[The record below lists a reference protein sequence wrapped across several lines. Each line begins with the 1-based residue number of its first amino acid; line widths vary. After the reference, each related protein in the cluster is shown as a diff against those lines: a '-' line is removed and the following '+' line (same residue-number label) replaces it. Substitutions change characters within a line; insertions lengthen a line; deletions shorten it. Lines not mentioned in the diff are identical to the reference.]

1 MLCRRSGAKVRRC
14 AEGGLCICGILHR
27 NGLRGDA
34 LMEGIVWLAF
44 TVLTVIPLLKL
55 LPHFGINKYWAL
67 ACIIPFGV
75 LALIWWMSLKLQE
88 LERR

>member
-1 MLCRRSGAKVRRC
+1 MGTAF
-14 AEGGLCICGILHR
+14 
-27 NGLRGDA
+27 
-34 LMEGIVWLAF
+34 WLLIS
-44 TVLTVIPLLKL
+44 VLTVIPMLKL

-67 ACIIPFGV
+67 AAAIPLGA